1 MAMDLWSVISNVTS
15 AAGLIISCI
24 TLWQAVSAKR
34 AAKEAR
40 NEVSRTLSM
49 VNVAKFNM
57 MIPEIRQYLYAN
69 KLEIANLR
77 MRELKGMMI
86 ELKQM
91 PKFNSS
97 EELRKELSGYK
108 MSMNVD
114 IRNIEAELNYAR
126 KELQMDVVC
135 ENLEKL
141 SDFLTRNE
149 AQLKYN

>member
-1 MAMDLWSVISNVTS
+1 
-15 AAGLIISCI
+15 
-24 TLWQAVSAKR
+24 
-34 AAKEAR
+34 
-40 NEVSRTLSM
+40 M

-86 ELKQM
+86 ELQQM